1 MDDINSKNT
10 NPQGQTE
17 QPNQYGQYGQYGQIP
32 EPQPELP
39 PIVTPPKKK
48 ISLAAVITVLVV
60 IGIVIAAVI
69 PHIAPYKAAREFG
82 KVFINEKD
90 TDKLCELM
98 FPDNIG
104 KNELIQSTMNEEIS
118 KDILNIK
125 LLGSKST
132 FSGVKPGKK
141 IKKDDLKL
149 IQKVYNVYA
158 TLIGSKSDIKVEKG
172 YEYEIRFKAGGKKYK
187 TKCMVVK
194 LKGDDWK
201 VILGSLSDL
210 KKQTDIFDNIDI

>member
-1 MDDINSKNT
+1 MDDINSTNT
-10 NPQGQTE
+10 NPQGQAE
-17 QPNQYGQYGQYGQIP
+17 QPNQYGQIP
-32 EPQPELP
+32 DPQLELP

-48 ISLAAVITVLVV
+48 VSLAAVITVLVV
-60 IGIVIAAVI
+60 ICIVIAAII
-69 PHIAPYKAAREFG
+69 PNIAPYKAAREFG
-82 KVFINEKD
+82 KVLINEKD
-90 TDKLCELM
+90 TGKLCELM
-98 FPDNIG
+98 FPEDIG
-104 KNELIQSTMNEEIS
+104 KNELIQSTMDEEIS

-125 LLGSKST
+125 LLGSKTT

-149 IQKVYNVYA
+149 IQKVYNIYA

-172 YEYEIRFKAGGKKYK
+172 YEYEIRFKAGSKKYK

-194 LKGDDWK
+194 LKNDDWK

-210 KKQTDIFDNIDI
+210 KKQAEIFDNIDI